1 MQLDQL
7 RPRRQTLPDIPHP
20 PRTDLEIAAADEQA
34 GFVEIDVIFL
44 TVDVPQLTTVD
55 RLEYIGVDGVDDESF
70 RFTQFVHTRKP
81 S

>member
-1 MQLDQL
+1 
-7 RPRRQTLPDIPHP
+7 
-20 PRTDLEIAAADEQA
+20 
-34 GFVEIDVIFL
+34 
-44 TVDVPQLTTVD
+44 VPQLTTVD